1 MVKCNDIDLVVLLD
15 TDDDIDLHRPEI
27 SRHLESC
34 QHCQDRL
41 ALGAADT
48 EQWDEVQ
55 RQLFSGGIADPEYVQ
70 SLAAR
75 QKWKRP
81 KAWTDAMAQRL
92 LSPPSHPEMLGRVG
106 RYDVERLI
114 GHGGMGVV
122 LKAYDTELNRPVAVK
137 LLAPHLAQNGAA
149 RKRFAREA
157 RAAAAVVDEHV
168 VAIHNVEPGDNSS
181 QPPFLVMKYIA
192 GGSLQQ
198 RLDREGPL
206 EVCEI
211 LRIGMQTAKG
221 LAAAHAQGLI
231 HRDVKPSNIL
241 LDEGVDRALLT
252 DFGLARAEDEACLTR
267 SGFQPG
273 TPHYMS
279 PEQVRG
285 EALDARSDL
294 FSLGCVLYALCTGH
308 PPFRADS
315 GYAVLRRITDDT
327 ARPIRETNPDVPQ
340 WLEQVVMKLLSKS
353 SEDRFESAEEVAE
366 LMEDCLAHV
375 QHPTTTPLPQ
385 SIATA
390 TSSVGWRPWKL
401 LLGLAVAAFVAFAG
415 FLIVLELDKG
425 TLTIESEIDDVAIRI
440 KQGDQTVERLTVR
453 KSGEAVRVAAG
464 NYVVEIDG
472 TTDALTV
479 EDGKVSVRRGEN
491 EIVKIVRTAGTPAP
505 TDIASA
511 DAHNPVAFVL
521 GESNLAKEDRIEI
534 QSITSSGNGF
544 EVGATVTVKGIYTL
558 ESAESAK
565 LCFFSTRTLSHGE
578 KPTATP
584 VRSSQRTAAT
594 RGTHPFELSKVIMG
608 NNSPHVS
615 FYDSETGQ
623 GFGGV
628 YFSEQK
634 KAHLA
639 EPHNP
644 VAFILGKSN
653 LAKEDRI
660 EIQSITSS
668 GNGIEI
674 GATVTVKGVYTLE
687 SAESAK
693 LCFFSTRTLSRGE
706 KPTATPVRASQ
717 RTTAKRGTHPF
728 ELSKVIMGDNSP
740 HISFYDIKTGQG
752 FGGVYFSEQKK
763 QTSKIYGHS
772 KQIDDAVEVFR
783 YQMYLKK
790 LLEEQGEAK
799 VEPDSTP

>member
-92 LSPPSHPEMLGRVG
+92 LSPASHPEMLGRVG

-340 WLEQVVMKLLSKS
+340 WLDQVVMKLLSKS
-353 SEDRFESAEEVAE
+353 PEDRFESAEEVAE

-385 SIATA
+385 SIAFA
-390 TSSVGWRPWKL
+390 TSTFAFRPWKP
-401 LLGLAVAAFVAFAG
+401 LLGLAMAALVAFAG

-440 KQGDQTVERLTVR
+440 KQGDETVERLTVR

-472 TTDALTV
+472 TTDALMV
-479 EDGKVSVRRGEN
+479 KDGQVSLRRGEN

-578 KPTATP
+578 KPTVTP

-634 KAHLA
+634 K
-639 EPHNP
+639 ETSTGPHNP
-644 VAFILGKSN
+644 VAFVLGKSN

-693 LCFFSTRTLSRGE
+693 LCFFSTRTLSRAE
-706 KPTATPVRASQ
+706 KPTSTPVRASQ
-717 RTTAKRGTHPF
+717 RTPAKRGTHPF

-740 HISFYDIKTGQG
+740 HVSFYDSKTGQG

-790 LLEEQGEAK
+790 LLEE
-799 VEPDSTP
+799 

>member
-1 MVKCNDIDLVVLLD
+1 MVKCNDIDLIVLLD
-15 TDDDIDLHRPEI
+15 SDDDTDLHRPEI

-55 RQLFSGGIADPEYVQ
+55 RQLFTGGIADPEYVQ

-75 QKWKRP
+75 QRWKRP
-81 KAWTDAMAQRL
+81 QAWTDATAQRL

-122 LKAYDTELNRPVAVK
+122 LKAHDTELNRPVAVK

-168 VAIHNVEPGDNSS
+168 VAIHNVEPGDDSS

-198 RLDREGPL
+198 RLDHEGPL
-206 EVCEI
+206 EVCEV

-267 SGFQPG
+267 SGFHPG

-285 EALDARSDL
+285 ETIDGRSDL

-315 GYAVLRRITDDT
+315 GYAVLRRITDET

-353 SEDRFESAEEVAE
+353 RDDRFESAEEVAE
-366 LMEDCLAHV
+366 LIEDCLAHV

-385 SIATA
+385 STA
-390 TSSVGWRPWKL
+390 FAAPTIGWKPWKA
-401 LLGLAVAAFVAFAG
+401 LLGLALAAFVAVAG
-415 FLIVLELDKG
+415 ILIVLELDKG
-425 TLTIESEIDDVAIRI
+425 TLTIESDVDDVAIRI
-440 KQGDQTVERLTVR
+440 KQSDKTVERLKVQN
-453 KSGEAVRVAAG
+453 SGEAVRVAAG

-472 TTDALTV
+472 PTDALMV
-479 EDGKVSVRRGEN
+479 EDGQVTLRRGEN
-491 EIVKIVRTAGTPAP
+491 EVVKIVRKAVTPAP

-511 DAHNPVAFVL
+511 GPDNPVDFVL
-521 GESNLAKEDRIEI
+521 GKSNLAENDRIEI
-534 QSITSSGNGF
+534 QSITSSGKGF
-544 EVGATVTVKGIYTL
+544 EVGARVTVKGTYTL
-558 ESAESAK
+558 ESAESAN
-565 LCFFSTRTLSHGE
+565 LYFFSTRNLSSGE
-578 KPTATP
+578 PPSPSYVRPSQMTP
-584 VRSSQRTAAT
+584 AN
-594 RGTHPFELSKVIMG
+594 RGTHPFELSKVVMG

-615 FYDSETGQ
+615 FYDIETGQ

-628 YFSEQK
+628 YFSEQ
-634 KAHLA
+634 A
-639 EPHNP
+639 P
-644 VAFILGKSN
+644 
-653 LAKEDRI
+653 
-660 EIQSITSS
+660 
-668 GNGIEI
+668 
-674 GATVTVKGVYTLE
+674 
-687 SAESAK
+687 
-693 LCFFSTRTLSRGE
+693 
-706 KPTATPVRASQ
+706 KPT
-717 RTTAKRGTHPF
+717 
-728 ELSKVIMGDNSP
+728 ESKP
-740 HISFYDIKTGQG
+740 
-752 FGGVYFSEQKK
+752 
-763 QTSKIYGHS
+763 
-772 KQIDDAVEVFR
+772 
-783 YQMYLKK
+783 
-790 LLEEQGEAK
+790 
-799 VEPDSTP
+799 

>member
-15 TDDDIDLHRPEI
+15 SDDDTDLHRPEI

-34 QHCQDRL
+34 QHCQDRI
-41 ALGAADT
+41 ALGAADA

-55 RQLFSGGIADPEYVQ
+55 RQLFTGGIADPEYAQ

-75 QKWKRP
+75 QRWKQP
-81 KAWTDAMAQRL
+81 QAWTDAMAQRL

-122 LKAYDTELNRPVAVK
+122 LKAHDTELNRPVAVK

-168 VAIHNVEPGDNSS
+168 VAIHNVEPGDDSS

-198 RLDREGPL
+198 RLDHEGPL
-206 EVCEI
+206 EVCEV

-241 LDEGVDRALLT
+241 LDEGVERALLT

-267 SGFQPG
+267 SGFHPG

-285 EALDARSDL
+285 ETIDGRSDL

-327 ARPIRETNPDVPQ
+327 ARPIRETNPDIPQ

-353 SEDRFESAEEVAE
+353 RDDRFESAEEVAE

-385 SIATA
+385 STA
-390 TSSVGWRPWKL
+390 FAAPTIGWKPWKA
-401 LLGLAVAAFVAFAG
+401 LLGLALAAFVAVAG
-415 FLIVLELDKG
+415 ILIVLELDKG
-425 TLTIESEIDDVAIRI
+425 TLTIESDVDDVAIRI
-440 KQGDQTVERLTVR
+440 KQSDKTVERLKVQ

-472 TTDALTV
+472 PTDALMV
-479 EDGKVSVRRGEN
+479 EDGQVTLRRGEN
-491 EIVKIVRTAGTPAP
+491 EVVKIVRKAVTPAP

-511 DAHNPVAFVL
+511 GPDNPVDFVL
-521 GESNLAKEDRIEI
+521 GKSNLAKNDRIEI
-534 QSITSSGNGF
+534 QSITSSGKGF
-544 EVGATVTVKGIYTL
+544 EVGARVTVKGTYTL
-558 ESAESAK
+558 ESAESAN
-565 LCFFSTRTLSHGE
+565 LCFFSTVTRASGE
-578 KPTATP
+578 KPTSTP
-584 VRSSQRTAAT
+584 VEPSQRTPAK

-615 FYDSETGQ
+615 FYD
-623 GFGGV
+623 
-628 YFSEQK
+628 
-634 KAHLA
+634 
-639 EPHNP
+639 
-644 VAFILGKSN
+644 
-653 LAKEDRI
+653 
-660 EIQSITSS
+660 
-668 GNGIEI
+668 
-674 GATVTVKGVYTLE
+674 
-687 SAESAK
+687 
-693 LCFFSTRTLSRGE
+693 
-706 KPTATPVRASQ
+706 
-717 RTTAKRGTHPF
+717 
-728 ELSKVIMGDNSP
+728 
-740 HISFYDIKTGQG
+740 IKTGQG

-763 QTSKIYGHS
+763 ETPKIKEYSNPTASATVAEKIITAKLERIRLMQSFGEGHA
-772 KQIDDAVEVFR
+772 KVIRLDREIE
-783 YQMYLKK
+783 
-790 LLEEQGEAK
+790 LLEAMEAPK
-799 VEPDSTP
+799 PTESKP